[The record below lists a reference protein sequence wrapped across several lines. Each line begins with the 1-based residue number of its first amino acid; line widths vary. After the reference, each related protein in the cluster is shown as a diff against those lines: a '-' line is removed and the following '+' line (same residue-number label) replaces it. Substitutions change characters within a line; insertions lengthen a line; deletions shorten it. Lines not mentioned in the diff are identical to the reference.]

1 MLSLDGK
8 EENTERQIKIMC
20 VYTRAYDYNQH
31 KYQQ

>member
-8 EENTERQIKIMC
+8 ENTERQIKIMC